1 MGYSQLSFDSDTTSF
16 VCETLIQFRVRLQSH
31 LLAMFV
37 SKLRYLVEVW
47 TQGLGPTVQRTH
59 FMDRIEVTQI

>member
-47 TQGLGPTVQRTH
+47 TQGFSQK
-59 FMDRIEVTQI
+59 I